1 MFRSMGWYRRP
12 DCWAACSISTSL
24 PAMPRSAAPY
34 CTYVGTSEART
45 MIRRRPGSL
54 VGRISLRE
62 LSGFSGTSMP
72 ASASSGMVSS
82 KMRPLDRA
90 SVRGAAAG
98 FMPFPCQLR
107 VECSRPGRAV

>member
-1 MFRSMGWYRRP
+1 
-12 DCWAACSISTSL
+12 
-24 PAMPRSAAPY
+24 
-34 CTYVGTSEART
+34 
-45 MIRRRPGSL
+45 
-54 VGRISLRE
+54 
-62 LSGFSGTSMP
+62 MP